1 MQLVQELVVGLIKTS
16 DKYDEEMTMEMD
28 QAFDLDQMRLS
39 GNLETFPDND
49 EQQWRWRAPEPI

>member
-1 MQLVQELVVGLIKTS
+1 MSSAIGTRACNRFDKKTS

-39 GNLETFPDND
+39 GNLETFSDND
-49 EQQWRWRAPEPI
+49 EQ